1 MYTLRATTAVIS
13 IFSVAIVVVVLLF
26 VTVVTITIPPWLI
39 LVLWLVVSSVAVVAG
54 RLMRHTELVVPFA
67 WMTPQLMGRVMQA
80 AAMEVAGYSYWSA
93 AVGWYSC
100 LARIVGWPSQLL
112 SIPWCSLSVDL

>member
-26 VTVVTITIPPWLI
+26 VTVVTIAIPPWLI

-67 WMTPQLMGRVMQA
+67 WMMPWLVELTMPADAL
-80 AAMEVAGYSYWSA
+80 EVAGYSYWPA
-93 AVGWYSC
+93 AVGW
-100 LARIVGWPSQLL
+100 
-112 SIPWCSLSVDL
+112 